1 MTEPTA
7 ALVAATWE
15 PIDSLTPWD
24 RNPRV
29 NDHAAEDVARSIKR
43 FGWGSVILA
52 RASDGRCVAGHT
64 RLKAVPILT
73 TWYEAEKDDP
83 EKLAAWHPE
92 AIKVVTERVVPTR
105 LMDLTDAQAKQLA
118 LADNKLGEIAAWDD
132 EALAA
137 ILRDLGDSG
146 EDILATGFS
155 QPEVDVL
162 LGAWVDPFAGEQ
174 PRTVIFDESV
184 RTVKVKVKLELGQRT
199 RAVIDA
205 ALKEA
210 GIEAEV
216 TGP

>member
-1 MTEPTA
+1 MSEP

-43 FGWGSVILA
+43 FGWGAVLLA
-52 RASDGRCVAGHT
+52 RTEDRRCVAGHT
-64 RLKAVPILT
+64 RLKAIPILT
-73 TWYEAEKDDP
+73 VWYEKEKDDS
-83 EKLAAWHPE
+83 ERLAAWHPE

-137 ILRDLGDSG
+137 ILRELDSSGD
-146 EDILATGFS
+146 DVLATGFS

-162 LGAWVDPFAGEQ
+162 LGAWADPFAGEQ
-174 PRTVIFDESV
+174 PRSVIFDESI
-184 RTVKVKVKLELGQRT
+184 RTVKVRVKLELAQRA
-199 RAVIDA
+199 RGIVEA
-205 ALKEA
+205 ALKQA
-210 GIEAEV
+210 GIEVEI